1 MGSCKPDNVTLFTI
15 HTTDIISQPITCA
28 PNRYFDQASDE
39 IGYNNSVHAIEIKG
53 LFKSYGDLKAVN
65 GLDLTVRAGEVF
77 CFLGPNGAGKTTTV
91 EILEGY
97 RKRDSGDVS
106 VLGYDPENGGRAF
119 RERIG
124 IMLQESGIQNQ
135 FSVRE
140 ALDLYR
146 SYYGHPRPTMELI
159 EMVELNGSA
168 DVRVEALS
176 GGQRRRLDLAL
187 ALAGDPELVFLD
199 EPTTGF
205 DPAARRNAWHTIEG
219 LRSLGKTIFL
229 TTHYMDEAQALAD
242 RVAVISDG
250 QIVALD
256 TPDRIGGR
264 NTTTSTIHFLLP
276 PSISLNDL
284 PTLSSMEHLDADM
297 SAEGESVTIH
307 TSRPDLALYALTS
320 WSVGKN
326 MELSGLTV
334 SRPTLEDIYLE
345 LTEEGN

>member
-1 MGSCKPDNVTLFTI
+1 MNAV
-15 HTTDIISQPITCA
+15 
-28 PNRYFDQASDE
+28 
-39 IGYNNSVHAIEIKG
+39 EIKG

-65 GLDLTVRAGEVF
+65 GVDLTIKAGEVF

-97 RKRDSGDVS
+97 RKRDSGTVS

-124 IMLQESGIQNQ
+124 IMLQESGIQVQ
-135 FSVRE
+135 LSVRE
-140 ALDLYR
+140 VLDLYR
-146 SYYGHPRPTMELI
+146 SYYSHPLSTMELI
-159 EMVELNGSA
+159 EMVELTDSA
-168 DVRVEALS
+168 DIRIEALS

-242 RVAVISDG
+242 RVAVISTG

-264 NTTTSTIHFLLP
+264 DTTTSTIRFLLP
-276 PSISLNDL
+276 ASISLNDL
-284 PTLSSMEHLDADM
+284 PTLSDMEHLDVDI
-297 SAEGESVTIH
+297 SAEGESVTVH
-307 TSRPDLALYALTS
+307 TSRPDLALYALTG
-320 WSVGKN
+320 WSVSNGL
-326 MELSGLTV
+326 ELSGLTV

-345 LTEEGN
+345 LTEEGS